1 MQPMILDGFTQH
13 AVPLYKGDSMETYP
27 PIKRGE
33 NLLETIVSAL
43 FSALF
48 FLLYLKPE
56 LLAIYQ
62 RGEEPIAML
71 HPSSAKSLLLG
82 FVLISLL
89 ALALSLARLSKKQWS
104 YPLVWASA
112 ASELAG
118 ALYFGFFM
126 TRWDALDDKFINF
139 FRNDKATWAL
149 IAKAAVACY
158 VLLTLIS
165 IADDLYKVYRQNW
178 RV

>member
-1 MQPMILDGFTQH
+1 MKP
-13 AVPLYKGDSMETYP
+13 YP

-62 RGEEPIAML
+62 RGEKPLAML
-71 HPSSAKSLLLG
+71 DPSSAKTLLLG
-82 FVLISLL
+82 FVLISVL
-89 ALALSLARLSKKQWS
+89 ALAVSLARLAKKQGS

-118 ALYFGFFM
+118 ALYFWFFM
-126 TRWDALDDKFINF
+126 TRWEALNKEFISF
-139 FRNDKATWAL
+139 FRNDLATWAL

-158 VLLTLIS
+158 ALLTLIS
-165 IADDLYKVYRQNW
+165 IADDLYKVYGYKEKG
-178 RV
+178 